1 MSNDVTDKS
10 WWQGTVEI
18 DNLIY
23 DEVILSSCYVE
34 MRDGIKIAV
43 DIYLP
48 KGLNAKTKL
57 PAILHQTRYFRR
69 QKYNLISKILRF
81 NKNIKRKI
89 IDRFVKNGYAYINV
103 DVRGSGASLGIR
115 KMEWSPDE
123 IKDGAE
129 LVEWITK
136 QSWSN
141 KKVAV
146 VGMSYTATAAEMKLT
161 NNHPAVK
168 AAVIQYSLFDVYTDI
183 LKPGGIHNES
193 FLKKWA
199 MLNNFR
205 DMNILPESITLL
217 KKIFFRLLINGVA
230 PVSNNRED
238 LNLLRKAEKE
248 HKKNYDIYSNC
259 CKIKYR
265 DDVLSDGITLDN
277 FSPHMFSKEI
287 ESCGIPIYS
296 WSGWYDGAY
305 QRAAVNRYLNIKTT
319 GSRLIL
325 GPWDHAGNHTADPFV
340 QISKVKT
347 YFDSIGE
354 ILRFLNLHLKNE
366 KNGLELENPV
376 HYFTVGENKWKEADT
391 WPPEKFKYSKLI
403 LGQGTLLQR
412 NQNTDDFSVYKS
424 NQNATSGDSSRW
436 TSQVNVEK
444 KRITYDK
451 IASQDSNR
459 ILFCSQPLL
468 NDLEVTGH
476 PVITLQVSTESPD
489 LQIFTYL
496 EEIENNGKVN
506 YVTEGVF
513 RTIHRKMSDKRRLYT
528 TPYPWHSFK
537 KEDSL
542 DLEPGKIT
550 EISFDLLPVSYLF
563 KTGNSI
569 RVSIT
574 TSDTDNFETFPEK
587 STELKIYHNEGF
599 TSCIKLPVKTIL
611 EF

>member
-1 MSNDVTDKS
+1 MSNEVTDKS
-10 WWQGTVEI
+10 WWQETLEI

-23 DEVILSSCYVE
+23 DEVVLSSCYVE

-48 KGLNAKTKL
+48 KGLEAKTKL

-69 QKYNLISKILRF
+69 QKYNFISKILRF
-81 NKNIKRKI
+81 NKNIKRKV

-103 DVRGSGASLGIR
+103 DVRGSGASLGSR

-129 LVEWITK
+129 LVVWITK
-136 QSWSN
+136 QPWSN
-141 KKVAV
+141 RKIAV
-146 VGMSYTATAAEMKLT
+146 IGMSYTATAAEMKLT

-168 AAVIQYSLFDVYTDI
+168 AAVIQYSLFDIYTDI

-205 DMNILPESITLL
+205 DMNILPESIPLL
-217 KKIFFRLLINGVA
+217 KKIFFKLLINGVA
-230 PVSNNRED
+230 PVSNNKED
-238 LNLLRKAEKE
+238 LNLLREAEQE
-248 HKKNYDIYSNC
+248 HKNNYDIYSNC

-265 DDVLSDGITLDN
+265 DDIHSDGITLDN

-287 ESCGIPIYS
+287 ENCGIPIYS

-305 QRAAVNRYLNIKTT
+305 QRAAVNRYINIKTP

-340 QISKVKT
+340 PVSKVKT
-347 YFDSIGE
+347 HFDSIGE

-366 KNGLELENPV
+366 KSGLELENPV
-376 HYFTVGENKWKEADT
+376 HYYTIGENKWKETAT
-391 WPPEKFKYSKLI
+391 WPPKEFKYRELY

-412 NQNTDDFSVYKS
+412 SQNSEGSSIYKS
-424 NQNATSGDSSRW
+424 SQNATSGNSSRW

-444 KRITYDK
+444 KRITYDE
-451 IASQDSNR
+451 IASQDCNR
-459 ILFCSQPLL
+459 ILFCSQPLQK
-468 NDLEVTGH
+468 DLEVTGH
-476 PVITLQVSTESPD
+476 PLITLQISSEFPD
-489 LQIFTYL
+489 LQIFVYL
-496 EEIENNGKVN
+496 EEIETSGEVN

-513 RTIHRKMSDKRRLYT
+513 RTIHRKISENERLYK

-537 KEDSL
+537 KEDSM
-542 DLEPGKIT
+542 DLESGKIA
-550 EISFDLLPVSYLF
+550 EITFDLMPVSFLF
-563 KTGNSI
+563 HASNSI
-569 RVSIT
+569 RVSVA
-574 TSDTDNFETFPEK
+574 TSDIDNFETFPDK
-587 STELKIYHNEGF
+587 SSNFKIHHNSDF
-599 TSCIKLPVKTIL
+599 ASLIKLPI
-611 EF
+611 EN